1 MKKDR
6 FIPLM
11 IQLVINGK
19 DSKYIIEFSLYN
31 NLNKKRYELINK

>member
-1 MKKDR
+1 
-6 FIPLM
+6 M

-31 NLNKKRYELINK
+31 NLNKKRYELINKWIDKIKKNY